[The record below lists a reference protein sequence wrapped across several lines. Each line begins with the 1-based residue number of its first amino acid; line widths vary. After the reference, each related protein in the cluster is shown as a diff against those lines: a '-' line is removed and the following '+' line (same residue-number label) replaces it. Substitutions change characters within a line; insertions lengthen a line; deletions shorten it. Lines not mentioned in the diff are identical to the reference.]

1 MRLRKPV
8 GGVIGCMIFAIV
20 ACVTINIYF
29 PAEKVQSVAE
39 DIVNEVTGKTGDEG
53 DPAPKGDK
61 NSFLRDTLFAA
72 FVSTAWA
79 EGATTVSNPTIRSLK
94 QSMASKFSR
103 MRPYYQKGAI
113 KEGGNGYVQMGN
125 TQGLAL
131 KDKRTVMGLVDA
143 MNSDRKRLYAEVA
156 KAMEIDPS
164 QISKIEAIFAKEWQK
179 AVR

>member
-1 MRLRKPV
+1 
-8 GGVIGCMIFAIV
+8 
-20 ACVTINIYF
+20 
-29 PAEKVQSVAE
+29 
-39 DIVNEVTGKTGDEG
+39 
-53 DPAPKGDK
+53 
-61 NSFLRDTLFAA
+61 
-72 FVSTAWA
+72 
-79 EGATTVSNPTIRSLK
+79 
-94 QSMASKFSR
+94 MASKFSR

-113 KEGGNGYVQMGN
+113 KEGSNGYVQMGN

-131 KDKRTVMGLVDA
+131 KDKRTVRGLVDA